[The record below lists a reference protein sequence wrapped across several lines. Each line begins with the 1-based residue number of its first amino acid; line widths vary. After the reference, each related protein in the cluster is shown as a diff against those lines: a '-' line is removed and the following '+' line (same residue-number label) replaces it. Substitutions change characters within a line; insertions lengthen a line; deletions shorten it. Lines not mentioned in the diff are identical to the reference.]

1 MMATSVREQ
10 FIRERFLAEFFRAT
24 TLQTGFFFR
33 GGERKATWLILN
45 EKRQRP

>member
-1 MMATSVREQ
+1 MKK
-10 FIRERFLAEFFRAT
+10 FIQERFLAEFFGAT
-24 TLQTGFFFR
+24 TLQTRLFFR